1 VTANS
6 KIECQPKNFPDP
18 SPCFLVIQYR
28 TFHQRWLRA
37 ICTTRESAELRKVS
51 VQVSIDSEHRGCERA
66 DKVFI
71 EASLLDHLY
80 GGVMQDQF

>member
-1 VTANS
+1 MPAEDQFAN
-6 KIECQPKNFPDP
+6 IPDP
-18 SPCFLVIQYR
+18 SPCFLVVQYR
-28 TFHQRWLRA
+28 TYYQRWLRA
-37 ICTTRESAELRKVS
+37 ICTTRESAELRMVS
-51 VQVSIDSEHRGCERA
+51 VQVSIDSEHRGCERG